1 MGSRRTIV
9 ARAFALLALRLL
21 TLFSLRPLALFSA
34 AALLLAGCNLN
45 YLEGQTREAQNR
57 WEEAAIQYHLALIK
71 SPDDKEY
78 QAAYT
83 RARLQVARDNLA
95 RYKKYL
101 ADKEFTKAYLRLI
114 DASRQDPSLQEVKD
128 ELAKWTRVLV
138 TGQVKLDFSTPQS
151 VTTVADEIRL
161 AIRFN
166 TPNPGEVAEAEID
179 VDTGVFFVEGLL
191 YDRPDELL
199 TYYSINSIGLSLVQG
214 KTLVKKFTSR
224 DFVRFI
230 NYRTPVLDASP
241 NAMRFTANDKLTPI
255 AEQRQRLPKDE
266 GTPMTWAPKANP
278 RYRMALQGNQILV
291 SSPDGRSD
299 FTPRFL
305 YINKQ
310 DRRLLVDFG
319 RYEVKLDDDTRRW
332 GLRRLP
338 VSENDYFP
346 LLLQNIALQ
355 PYFYYRDAV
364 LAYQPTGAG

>member
-1 MGSRRTIV
+1 MGVRRTTV
-9 ARAFALLALRLL
+9 AHTLARFGLRHVALC
-21 TLFSLRPLALFSA
+21 SV

-45 YLEGQTREAQNR
+45 YLEGQTRESQNR

-71 SPDDKEY
+71 SPDDPDY

-83 RARLQVARDNLA
+83 RARLQVARDNLD

-101 ADKEFTKAYLRLI
+101 ADKEFTKAYLRLV

-128 ELAKWTRVLV
+128 EVAKWTRVLI

-151 VTTVADEIRL
+151 VTTLADEIRL

-166 TPNPGEVAEAEID
+166 TPNPGEVVEAEID
-179 VDTGVFFVEGLL
+179 VDSGIFFVEGLL

-199 TYYSINSIGLSLVQG
+199 TYYTINSIGLSLVQG
-214 KTLVKKFTSR
+214 KTLVKKFTNR

-230 NYRTPVLDASP
+230 NFRTPVIDGSAG
-241 NAMRFTANDKLTPI
+241 NMRFEAGDKLTPI
-255 AEQRQRLPKDE
+255 ADQRKTLPRDQ
-266 GTPMTWAPKANP
+266 GTPMQWAPKVNP

-291 SSPDGRSD
+291 STSDGQSD

-319 RYEVKLDDDTRRW
+319 RYEVKLDEDTRRW

-346 LLLQNIALQ
+346 LLLNNIALQ

-364 LAYQPTGAG
+364 LTYRQANAG